1 LSSIK
6 RPDVQGHNYRS
17 VLSGFLRFLFRSG
30 KEVKLKLKLEAKQQ
44 IAEDLHDRLAKSVII
59 VLTDYKG
66 LDVTSINDLR
76 RKLRESNIEYQVV
89 KNTLLVR
96 AAEDT
101 EVALIKDHFKGPS
114 AVAISY
120 DDPVAPAKVLTQF
133 AKDNG
138 KLEIKVGVL
147 NGKVLDAQA
156 IKALATLPSREVLLA
171 QFLSTLNA
179 VPTSFVRVL
188 AEVPRSL
195 VNVLTAIKDQK
206 EAA

>member
-1 LSSIK
+1 M
-6 RPDVQGHNYRS
+6 
-17 VLSGFLRFLFRSG
+17 
-30 KEVKLKLKLEAKQQ
+30 KLEEKQQ
-44 IAEDLHDRLAKSVII
+44 ITKDLHDRFARSAII
-59 VLTDYKG
+59 VVTDYQG
-66 LDVTSINDLR
+66 LDVASISDLR

-96 AAEDT
+96 AAEGT

-120 DDPVAPAKVLTQF
+120 DDPVAPAKVLSQF
-133 AKDNG
+133 AKDNN
-138 KLEIKVGVL
+138 KLEIKVGIL
-147 NGKVLDAQA
+147 NGKVLDNQA

-171 QFLSTLNA
+171 HFLSALNA
-179 VPTSFVRVL
+179 VPTSIVRVL
-188 AEVPRSL
+188 AEIPRGL

>member
-1 LSSIK
+1 
-6 RPDVQGHNYRS
+6 
-17 VLSGFLRFLFRSG
+17 
-30 KEVKLKLKLEAKQQ
+30 LKLEAKQQ
-44 IAEDLHDRLAKSVII
+44 ITEDLHDRFARSAII

-101 EVALIKDHFKGPS
+101 EVALIKDHFNGPS

-133 AKDNG
+133 AKDNN
-138 KLEIKVGVL
+138 KLEIKAGVL
-147 NGKVLDAQA
+147 NGKVLDVQA
-156 IKALATLPSREVLLA
+156 IKALATLPSREVMLA
-171 QFLSTLNA
+171 QLLSTINA
-179 VPTSFVRVL
+179 VPTSIVRVL

>member
-1 LSSIK
+1 
-6 RPDVQGHNYRS
+6 
-17 VLSGFLRFLFRSG
+17 LRLQD
-30 KEVKLKLKLEAKQQ
+30 KQK
-44 IAEDLHDRLAKSVII
+44 ITEDLHDRFARSAILV
-59 VLTDYKG
+59 VTDYKG
-66 LDVTSINDLR
+66 LDVGSMNDLR
-76 RKLRESNIEYQVV
+76 RKLREADIEYQVV

-101 EVALIKDHFKGPS
+101 EIALIKDHFKGPS

-133 AKDNG
+133 AKDN
-138 KLEIKVGVL
+138 KELEIKVGVL

-171 QFLSTLNA
+171 HFLSTLNA

-188 AEVPRSL
+188 AEVPRSML
-195 VNVLTAIKDQK
+195 NVLTAIKDQK

>member
-1 LSSIK
+1 
-6 RPDVQGHNYRS
+6 
-17 VLSGFLRFLFRSG
+17 
-30 KEVKLKLKLEAKQQ
+30 LKLEAKQQ
-44 IAEDLHDRLAKSVII
+44 ITEDLHDRFARSAII

-66 LDVTSINDLR
+66 LDVTTINDLR

-96 AAEDT
+96 AAEGTDI
-101 EVALIKDHFKGPS
+101 ALIKDHFKGPS

-133 AKDNG
+133 AKDNN

-147 NGKVLDAQA
+147 NGKVLDVQA
-156 IKALATLPSREVLLA
+156 IKALATLPSREVMLA
-171 QFLSTLNA
+171 HLLSTINA

-188 AEVPRSL
+188 AEVPRSML
-195 VNVLTAIKDQK
+195 NVLTAIKDQK

>member
-1 LSSIK
+1 M
-6 RPDVQGHNYRS
+6 
-17 VLSGFLRFLFRSG
+17 
-30 KEVKLKLKLEAKQQ
+30 KLEAKQQ
-44 IAEDLHDRLAKSVII
+44 ITEDLHARFARSAII

-66 LDVTSINDLR
+66 LDVTSINELR

-101 EVALIKDHFKGPS
+101 EIALIKDHFKGPS

-133 AKDNG
+133 AKEND

-147 NGKVLDAQA
+147 NGKVLDVQA
-156 IKALATLPSREVLLA
+156 IKALATLPSREVMLA
-171 QFLSTLNA
+171 HVLSTINA

-195 VNVLTAIKDQK
+195 LNVLSAIKDQK

>member
-1 LSSIK
+1 M
-6 RPDVQGHNYRS
+6 
-17 VLSGFLRFLFRSG
+17 
-30 KEVKLKLKLEAKQQ
+30 KLEAKQK
-44 IAEDLHDRLAKSVII
+44 IKEDLHDRFARSAII

-101 EVALIKDHFKGPS
+101 EVALIKEHFKGPS

-133 AKDNG
+133 AKDNN

-147 NGKVLDAQA
+147 NGKVLDLQA
-156 IKALATLPSREVLLA
+156 IKALATLPSKEVMLA
-171 QFLSTLNA
+171 QLLSTINA

-195 VNVLTAIKDQK
+195 LNVLTAIKDQK

>member
-1 LSSIK
+1 M
-6 RPDVQGHNYRS
+6 
-17 VLSGFLRFLFRSG
+17 
-30 KEVKLKLKLEAKQQ
+30 KLEAKQQ
-44 IAEDLHDRLAKSVII
+44 ITEDLHDRFARSAII

-66 LDVTSINDLR
+66 LDVISINDLR

-96 AAEDT
+96 AAENTDI
-101 EVALIKDHFKGPS
+101 ALIKDHFKGPS

-133 AKDNG
+133 AKDNK

-147 NGKVLDAQA
+147 NGKVLDVQA
-156 IKALATLPSREVLLA
+156 IKALATLPSREVMLA
-171 QFLSTLNA
+171 QVLSTLNA
-179 VPTSFVRVL
+179 VPTSFVRVM
-188 AEVPRSL
+188 AEIPRSL
-195 VNVLTAIKDQK
+195 LNVLTAIKDQK

>member
-1 LSSIK
+1 
-6 RPDVQGHNYRS
+6 
-17 VLSGFLRFLFRSG
+17 
-30 KEVKLKLKLEAKQQ
+30 LKLEAKQQ
-44 IAEDLHDRLAKSVII
+44 ITEDLHDRFARSAII

-66 LDVTSINDLR
+66 LDVTSINELR
-76 RKLRESNIEYQVV
+76 RKLRDANIEYQVV

-101 EVALIKDHFKGPS
+101 EIALIKDHFKGPS

-133 AKDNG
+133 AKEND

-147 NGKVLDAQA
+147 NGKVLDVQA
-156 IKALATLPSREVLLA
+156 IKALAMLPSREVLLA
-171 QFLSTLNA
+171 HVLSTINA

-195 VNVLTAIKDQK
+195 LNVLTAIKDQK

>member
-1 LSSIK
+1 M
-6 RPDVQGHNYRS
+6 
-17 VLSGFLRFLFRSG
+17 
-30 KEVKLKLKLEAKQQ
+30 KLEAKQK
-44 IAEDLHDRLAKSVII
+44 ITEDLHERLAKSVII

-76 RKLRESNIEYQVV
+76 RKLREANIEYQVV

-101 EVALIKDHFKGPS
+101 EAAALKDHFKGPS
-114 AVAISY
+114 AIAISY

-133 AKDNG
+133 AKDNN

-171 QFLSTLNA
+171 HFLSTLNA

-188 AEVPRSL
+188 AEVPRSML
-195 VNVLTAIKDQK
+195 NVLTAIKDQK

>member
-1 LSSIK
+1 M
-6 RPDVQGHNYRS
+6 
-17 VLSGFLRFLFRSG
+17 
-30 KEVKLKLKLEAKQQ
+30 KLEAKQQ
-44 IAEDLHDRLAKSVII
+44 IAEDLHDKFAKSAIT

-66 LDVTSINDLR
+66 LDVAAINDLR

-96 AAEDT
+96 AAEET

-156 IKALATLPSREVLLA
+156 IMALALLPSREVMLA
-171 QFLSTLNA
+171 KFLGTLNA

-188 AEVPRSL
+188 AEIPRSL
-195 VNVLTAIKDQK
+195 LNVLTAIKDQK

>member
-1 LSSIK
+1 
-6 RPDVQGHNYRS
+6 
-17 VLSGFLRFLFRSG
+17 
-30 KEVKLKLKLEAKQQ
+30 LKLEAKQQ
-44 IAEDLHDRLAKSVII
+44 ITEDLHDRFARSAII

-101 EVALIKDHFKGPS
+101 EVALIKDHFNGPS

-133 AKDNG
+133 AKDNN
-138 KLEIKVGVL
+138 KLEIKAGVL
-147 NGKVLDAQA
+147 NGKVLDVQA
-156 IKALATLPSREVLLA
+156 IKALATLPSREVMLA
-171 QFLSTLNA
+171 QLLSTINA
-179 VPTSFVRVL
+179 VPTSIVRVL

-195 VNVLTAIKDQK
+195 VNVLTAIRDQK

>member
-1 LSSIK
+1 
-6 RPDVQGHNYRS
+6 
-17 VLSGFLRFLFRSG
+17 
-30 KEVKLKLKLEAKQQ
+30 LKLEAKQQ
-44 IAEDLHDRLAKSVII
+44 IAEDLHDRFARSAII

-66 LDVTSINDLR
+66 LDVTTINDLR

-133 AKDNG
+133 AKDNN

-147 NGKVLDAQA
+147 NGKVLDLQA
-156 IKALATLPSREVLLA
+156 IKALATLPSKEVMLA
-171 QFLSTLNA
+171 QLLSTINA

-195 VNVLTAIKDQK
+195 LNVLTAIKDQK

>member
-1 LSSIK
+1 M
-6 RPDVQGHNYRS
+6 R
-17 VLSGFLRFLFRSG
+17 
-30 KEVKLKLKLEAKQQ
+30 LEAKQQ
-44 IAEDLHDRLAKSVII
+44 ITEDLHDRFARSAII
-59 VLTDYKG
+59 VVTDYKG
-66 LDVTSINDLR
+66 LDVASMNDLR
-76 RKLRESNIEYQVV
+76 RKLREANIEYQVV

-101 EVALIKDHFKGPS
+101 DIALIKDHFKGPS

-133 AKDNG
+133 AKEND

-147 NGKVLDAQA
+147 NGKVLDVQA
-156 IKALATLPSREVLLA
+156 IKALAMLPSREVLLA
-171 QFLSTLNA
+171 HVLSTINA

-195 VNVLTAIKDQK
+195 LNVLTAIKDQK

>member
-1 LSSIK
+1 MRL
-6 RPDVQGHNYRS
+6 D
-17 VLSGFLRFLFRSG
+17 
-30 KEVKLKLKLEAKQQ
+30 AKQQ
-44 IAEDLHDRLAKSVII
+44 ITENLHDRFARSAII
-59 VLTDYKG
+59 VVTNYLG
-66 LDVTSINDLR
+66 LDVAAMNDLR
-76 RKLRESNIEYQVV
+76 RRLRAEAIEYQVV

-96 AAEDT
+96 AAADT
-101 EVALIKDHFKGPS
+101 EADLIKEYFKGPS

-133 AKDNG
+133 AKENN

-147 NGKVLDAQA
+147 NGKVLDFNAV
-156 IKALATLPSREVLLA
+156 KELATLPSKEVMLA
-171 QFLSTLNA
+171 QFLAVLNA

-195 VNVLTAIKDQK
+195 LNVLTAIKDQK